1 MAVKLFFLFTILL
14 HLFISATCLTK
25 TTSPRTTLGPELPF
39 CPWTTRDVLGPF
51 YCPGRPEEGEP
62 CPEDVLLL
70 IFAKHT

>member
-14 HLFISATCLTK
+14 HLFISAMCLTK

-51 YCPGRPEEGEP
+51 YCPGRPEDP